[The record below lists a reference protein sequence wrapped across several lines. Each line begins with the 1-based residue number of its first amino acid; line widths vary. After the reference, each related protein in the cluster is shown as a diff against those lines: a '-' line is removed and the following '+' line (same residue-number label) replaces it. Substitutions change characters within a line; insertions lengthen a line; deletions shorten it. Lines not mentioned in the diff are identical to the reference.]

1 MKKGKNMLKIYL
13 SPEIE
18 QIKDKEFMTELQ
30 FQLNSFLSG
39 NNDVDTH
46 YYISQYKP
54 TAIAM
59 YFPDPNTVYAETI
72 PLEIEKDD
80 RYWLLVVFLFY
91 Y

>member
-1 MKKGKNMLKIYL
+1 MLKIYL

-18 QIKDKEFMTELQ
+18 QIKEKEFMNELQ
-30 FQLNSFLSG
+30 FQINSFLSG
-39 NNDVDTH
+39 NNEGDTY

-59 YFPDPNTVYAETI
+59 YFPDKHTVYVETI

-80 RYWLLVVFLFY
+80 RY
-91 Y
+91 

>member
-1 MKKGKNMLKIYL
+1 MLKIFL

-18 QIKDKEFMTELQ
+18 QIKDKEFINELQ
-30 FQLNSFLSG
+30 FQINSFLSG
-39 NNDVDTH
+39 NNEGDTH

-59 YFPDPNTVYAETI
+59 YFPDEHTVYVETI

-80 RYWLLVVFLFY
+80 RY
-91 Y
+91 